1 MGFLGNCKKDSLGGL
16 GIQSAKGRN
25 LALLAKLSWRY
36 QLEGSSLWAQVLK
49 GKYCSTRRINLSN
62 RDRLPCSRVWFAMK
76 KGAGVFQKGVRWT
89 IGRESNLSLW
99 NDSWTKMGPL
109 RQAIQGPL
117 TREAMD
123 LRVRDVVS
131 VGGWDWTKIP
141 FVFSD
146 PTKLELQAI
155 PVVLASRG
163 GDKLTWIDSEHGTF
177 NIGST
182 YKLATKVGHGA

>member
-1 MGFLGNCKKDSLGGL
+1 MNWDKATKTREEGGL

-36 QLEGSSLWAQVLK
+36 QSEGRSLWAQVLK
-49 GKYCSTRRINLSN
+49 GKYCSTRRINSSK
-62 RDRLPCSRVWFAMK
+62 RDRLPCSRVWSAMK
-76 KGAGVFQKGVRWT
+76 KGAEVFQKGVRWT
-89 IGRESNLSLW
+89 IRRESNLSLW
-99 NDSWTKMGPL
+99 NNSWTKMGPL

-117 TREAMD
+117 SREAMD

-155 PVVLASRG
+155 PVALASRG